1 MDYDLYTVEQSGLC
15 LPEMPKVISDGRR
28 NQVNQIGKTKNEM
41 IIKLVMC
48 LIMFF
53 MIGGIFLLGRFDPE
67 EENEA
72 VVNEKNEYGNKRR

>member
-15 LPEMPKVISDGRR
+15 LPEMPKVISDGRK

-72 VVNEKNEYGNKRR
+72 IVNEKKKAA

>member
-72 VVNEKNEYGNKRR
+72 VVNEKKKAA

>member
-1 MDYDLYTVEQSGLC
+1 MDYDLYAVEQSELC
-15 LPEMPKVISDGRR
+15 LPESPTIISDGRR

-72 VVNEKNEYGNKRR
+72 IVNEKKKAA